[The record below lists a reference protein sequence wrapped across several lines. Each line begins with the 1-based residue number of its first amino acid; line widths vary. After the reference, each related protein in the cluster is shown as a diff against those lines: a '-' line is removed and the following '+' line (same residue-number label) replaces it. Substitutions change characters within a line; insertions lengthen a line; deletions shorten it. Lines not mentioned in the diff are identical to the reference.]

1 MITAISI
8 TVICLGS
15 LALMYRMVATAPL
28 YDADERPVD
37 EVQDDP
43 RPAQVLRDY
52 WADLRSSGRD
62 AA

>member
-15 LALMYRMVATAPL
+15 LAFMYRMVSTAPL

-43 RPAQVLRDY
+43 RPGDVLREG
-52 WADLRSSGRD
+52 WGGLS
-62 AA
+62 